1 VIDAIK
7 RLRNRDGSPTKS
19 VGQVRLGPG
28 NPPAAKEDD
37 LALVAGSQ
45 TFRLLH
51 ACSVASGWSDR
62 RVGLA
67 PTGTAPP
74 CHGAHVKQTFGITGV
89 GQVNLSP
96 SEKPEA

>member
-28 NPPAAKEDD
+28 NPLAAKEDD

-45 TFRLLH
+45 E
-51 ACSVASGWSDR
+51 V
-62 RVGLA
+62 
-67 PTGTAPP
+67 
-74 CHGAHVKQTFGITGV
+74 V
-89 GQVNLSP
+89 GQRGAVS
-96 SEKPEA
+96 

>member
-28 NPPAAKEDD
+28 NPRAAKEDD

-51 ACSVASGWSDR
+51 ACSGCFRLERSPGGPCTHWNRAALSR
-62 RVGLA
+62 RTWEADLRYYRLG
-67 PTGTAPP
+67 
-74 CHGAHVKQTFGITGV
+74 
-89 GQVNLSP
+89 SP
-96 SEKPEA
+96 RREPAFAAR